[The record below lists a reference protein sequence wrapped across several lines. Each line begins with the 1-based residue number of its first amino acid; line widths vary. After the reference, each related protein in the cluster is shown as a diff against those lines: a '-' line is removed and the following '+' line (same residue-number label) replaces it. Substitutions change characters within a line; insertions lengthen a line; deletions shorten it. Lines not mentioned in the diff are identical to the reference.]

1 MPELPGAE
9 FAELNPPLLSDSGL
23 ALVKAQLA
31 TGPGGV
37 AADNDLGLWA
47 FDGVESSLVARTGS
61 GGVPGIAGAS
71 FFNFDTLSV
80 NAQGLAAVKASLQL
94 GGDVTPN
101 NDEGL
106 WLLGH
111 SGSGI
116 LVAREG
122 DPLAG
127 HTIAELSFFG
137 NSGGNDG
144 RHPGL
149 NDRGQLAFQ
158 ANFTN
163 GDSGLFLFSTY
174 AADFDLDGDVDS
186 ADLTHPTLG
195 WEARYGDDLDGT
207 DFLTW
212 QQQLGSGVGA
222 VSSSIAVVPEPSTC
236 LLFCVGT
243 LAWFRSGRRFSKPR
257 NR

>member
-1 MPELPGAE
+1 MRAAKIHQNSIHAPPKRQVNIE
-9 FAELNPPLLSDSGL
+9 PLLTLRNASHASCSF
-23 ALVKAQLA
+23 
-31 TGPGGV
+31 
-37 AADNDLGLWA
+37 AADSEPFPTSRELLLA
-47 FDGVESSLVARTGS
+47 
-61 GGVPGIAGAS
+61 I
-71 FFNFDTLSV
+71 
-80 NAQGLAAVKASLQL
+80 NAQGLVAVKASLQL
-94 GGDVTPN
+94 GGDVDPN

-106 WLLGH
+106 WLLGPA
-111 SGSGI
+111 GNGI

-122 DPLAG
+122 DPLAA
-127 HTIAELSFFG
+127 HTIAGLSFFG

-149 NDRGQLAFQ
+149 NDRGQLVFQ

-195 WEARYGDDLDGT
+195 WEVRYSNDLDGN

-212 QQQLGSGVGA
+212 QQQFGSGVGA
-222 VSSSIAVVPEPSTC
+222 VSSLTTVVPEPSTC

-243 LAWFRSGRRFSKPR
+243 LAWFRSGRRFSKPCNQYFR
-257 NR
+257 